1 MKKGLNNEKIH
12 DYFLLVM
19 YELENKERIEDINRM
34 LIEYERKELYL
45 ECAGILTALE
55 WVSFQQL
62 TNLIIEF
69 KEYGLYRDI
78 RISRESFGV

>member
-45 ECAGILTALE
+45 ECAGILRALE
-55 WVSFQQL
+55 WVAFQQL

-78 RISRESFGV
+78 KISRGSFRV

>member
-1 MKKGLNNEKIH
+1 MKKGLNNEKIY

-19 YELENKERIEDINRM
+19 YELENKERIEDINKM
-34 LIEYERKELYL
+34 LIEHERKELYL
-45 ECAGILTALE
+45 ECAGILRALE
-55 WVSFQQL
+55 WVAFQQL

-78 RISRESFGV
+78 KISRESFRV